1 MCAGERIYSMR
12 IKRSKFIAV
21 FALGTVAFI
30 CVSLLARLNM
40 ALAVVCFLFLFMASA
55 VAYYRVDKKR
65 SQLEAHTELRA
76 ADDEIMSAEDEITA
90 AAGGHITSSLADDPS
105 YHKMIDIFVNDLPD
119 RLKEMQEA
127 LDEGNLQDLASKIHA
142 LKDLDNFAGFPIYT
156 EETKALEQ
164 AVMDNQVDKVRRQL
178 DKMVRLCLKTKLAQ
192 R

>member
-1 MCAGERIYSMR
+1 MR
-12 IKRSKFIAV
+12 IKRFKLIAV
-21 FALGTVAFI
+21 FALGTVAVI
-30 CVSLLARLNM
+30 CMSLLAWLNV
-40 ALAVVCFLFLFMASA
+40 ALALVCFLFLFMASA

-76 ADDEIMSAEDEITA
+76 AEDDITGAEDEITA
-90 AAGGHITSSLADDPS
+90 AEPGDITSFLNDDPS

-127 LDEGNLQDLASKIHA
+127 LDEGNLQDLAAKIHA
-142 LKDLDNFAGFPIYT
+142 LKDLGNFAGFPIYP

-178 DKMVRLCLKTKLAQ
+178 DEMVRLCLKTKLAQ

>member
-1 MCAGERIYSMR
+1 MR
-12 IKRSKFIAV
+12 IKRFKLIAV

-30 CVSLLARLNM
+30 CASLLARLNM
-40 ALAVVCFLFLFMASA
+40 ALAVVCFLFLFIASA
-55 VAYYRVDKKR
+55 VTYYRVDKKR
-65 SQLEAHTELRA
+65 SQLEAHTELPA
-76 ADDEIMSAEDEITA
+76 AD
-90 AAGGHITSSLADDPS
+90 GGDITSSLADDPS

-178 DKMVRLCLKTKLAQ
+178 DEMVRLCLKTKLAQ